1 MSASI
6 MSRMKSRPASTP
18 AAALAITDPRSV
30 RHSYVANR
38 TAPAKPGAGADIPRP
53 PAPRR
58 AARNRRLQ
66 RRWDDIEDDDLEPLS
81 EKVRAHRLPHR
92 PRPDEPALHAL
103 LRSNG

>member
-1 MSASI
+1 MWPIA
-6 MSRMKSRPASTP
+6 
-18 AAALAITDPRSV
+18 
-30 RHSYVANR
+30 
-38 TAPAKPGAGADIPRP
+38 PRP
-53 PAPRR
+53 PSRVQALTFRVRPRR

-66 RRWDDIEDDDLEPLS
+66 RRRDDIEDDDLEPLS